1 MTKYQD
7 MMKRINSRRPR
18 FSVFPGRH
26 TWREIA
32 IRTWDRLFEDE
43 VFGRAAQL
51 AYYWLFSLF
60 PLLILLT
67 ALLAF
72 SPLFTNLDR
81 WFDLLGNVL
90 PYQAFALVKTTSDQI
105 TKQRQGGLL
114 SFSFLVV
121 IWASSSGMGAV
132 ITSLNKAFNATQSRP
147 WWRERFLAIILT
159 LGLTFF
165 IIIALMLIFF
175 GDQIST
181 RVAEAY
187 DFGSIFTVI
196 WHMGQWLLVI
206 LFVLIGVELI
216 YYFAPNIEQRWEL
229 FTPGAIFALISWL
242 LISFAFRFYVSH
254 FANYNLLYGALGS
267 VMVLML
273 WLYLT
278 SVAILVGG
286 VINSVA
292 RNEEDLTRLESPKR
306 EYETDEK

>member
-7 MMKRINSRRPR
+7 RLKRINSLRPHL
-18 FSVFPGRH
+18 SVFPSRH

-90 PYQAFALVKTTSDQI
+90 PYQAFALVKTTSDEI
-105 TKQRQGGLL
+105 TRQRQGGLL
-114 SFSFLVV
+114 SFSFLLV

-132 ITSLNKAFNATQSRP
+132 IASLNKAFNATQSRP

-181 RVAEAY
+181 RVADAY

-196 WHMGQWLLVI
+196 WHTGQWLLII

-254 FANYNLLYGALGS
+254 FANYNLFYGALGS

-286 VINSVA
+286 IINSVV
-292 RNEEDLTRLESPKR
+292 RSNGE
-306 EYETDEK
+306 